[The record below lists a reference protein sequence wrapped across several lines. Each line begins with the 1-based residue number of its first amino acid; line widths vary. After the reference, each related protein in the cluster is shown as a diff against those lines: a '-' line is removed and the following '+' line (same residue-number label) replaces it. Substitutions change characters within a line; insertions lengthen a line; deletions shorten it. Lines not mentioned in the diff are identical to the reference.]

1 MWCCVNDRSQEK
13 VDTTGLGEQNKIV
26 RASTRTDSRSLL
38 EQQQKSPD
46 EQVRKKQT
54 LLGLEVHSVTEEQRA
69 HLRVIFTTLDTDSSG
84 QITLAELTQYNES
97 TLPETGY
104 LAGLF
109 ESMNEQ
115 VVLGNHCRDGRV
127 TLDEFMAYWESEV
140 GKEGFERV
148 KNATLELTKGHLL
161 TKEQIH
167 GAHPCKRDAMKPQ
180 DKQGGNDTLAVMMTP
195 GWKCTAVNL
204 YKDIDKDEDGKLT
217 KEEFVTW
224 AQQNQQKA
232 KVMLPVLEPSDGF
245 DNLLFQFDKS
255 DGENMSADMVFSQ
268 DEFVVMYVNLMKGS
282 MMQSDNPQ
290 IVPTAVRDDDMSAF
304 TV

>member
-46 EQVRKKQT
+46 EQVTKQTNKLASLSNPMPDFAMHKVRKKQT

-217 KEEFVTW
+217 KEVC
-224 AQQNQQKA
+224 Q
-232 KVMLPVLEPSDGF
+232 G
-245 DNLLFQFDKS
+245 
-255 DGENMSADMVFSQ
+255 SAAESL
-268 DEFVVMYVNLMKGS
+268 NATT
-282 MMQSDNPQ
+282 P
-290 IVPTAVRDDDMSAF
+290 
-304 TV
+304 